1 MGASKLR
8 KFYDHYT
15 ECYQQARS
23 HRKLMASIQMAEDK
37 LQQNNQDVE
46 IFRELRDELK
56 IENREHA
63 RSRSKKNRE
72 VEYEVKDEK
81 DSLP

>member
-1 MGASKLR
+1 
-8 KFYDHYT
+8 
-15 ECYQQARS
+15 
-23 HRKLMASIQMAEDK
+23 MASIQMAEDK

-63 RSRSKKNRE
+63 RRRSKKNRE